1 MKKRIILLVLPFL
14 MATSCGTECET
25 CPETP
30 KPDAINEMLKAL
42 SEGFSAESKLFVTQD
57 FGLNSDGEE
66 SFTWYTVCRDI
77 DVSGD
82 TLLSSLYESD
92 YLTEEEVN
100 SGNYTYL
107 HEEENLEEICIFAKN
122 PDSGSLATSYLGIDN
137 IIHYED
143 VIDSASNEALTYSTT
158 FENPFKYLTE
168 DDFTKVDDTT
178 YTLNKNDF
186 KLTTIYQ
193 LLANYIYAEPYNY
206 SVEDFTIKT
215 DGTSITGFSGT
226 FIPYEYTGWTCTE
239 TMKFETTITNIGK
252 DSFDAPAPV
261 EGKAITE
268 LDETLK
274 SLKENNY
281 DVVSY
286 NESENSWTGAI
297 TKSYVTGSSNGKE
310 VIQRNFDT
318 DVEPIEENI
327 TKEYYFYGY
336 EEDYWGTMKN
346 YTQKTVRIG
355 DEYFYSTNRV
365 EASMK
370 DSMLPTFNISS
381 ALFTETDV
389 GTYTLKDDLPYYLV
403 LGNTGVF
410 SIFRSNSMTDLTIKI
425 ANNEVTFETVG
436 GSYIPNEHTTYTNI
450 GGVSEILVNEDKI
463 NATADEKLTRI
474 LDYVFKESDKTK
486 LIDAIGEECLNEIPT
501 PGGVCTDVSISASS
515 SSKTSQF
522 RFALDLYDPD
532 LQYDNLLVHYAD
544 ELNNRGFT
552 YDPSYDSGYMYTK
565 DVVVDS
571 TSYEYQVSFGI
582 SGSYFVVDA
591 DLISK

>member
-193 LLANYIYAEPYNY
+193 LLANFIYAEPYNY

-226 FIPYEYTGWTCTE
+226 FTPYEYTGWTCTE

-450 GGVSEILVNEDKI
+450 GGVSETLVSEDKI

-486 LIDAIGEECLNEIPT
+486 LIDAIGEECLNDIPT

-515 SSKTSQF
+515 SSKTTQF